1 MTMDTTTKSKEY
13 KTKMQKDTTTKST
26 KEGYNR
32 IQQLNPQTIS
42 NQMKAKARISLH
54 EIMGE
59 NDLGSILFDYF

>member
-1 MTMDTTTKSKEY
+1 
-13 KTKMQKDTTTKST
+13 MQKDTTTKST

>member
-13 KTKMQKDTTTKST
+13 KTKMQKDTTTKSA
-26 KEGYNR
+26 KKKRR
-32 IQQLNPQTIS
+32 IQELNPQTIS